1 MLSIGASVNL
11 SIYQFLHRI
20 VVPYLSAPSQQCLFI
35 KKNEVLLH
43 LITYVIMN
51 LVKRYNKQT
60 SYFRCG
66 RIHSI
71 ASLRVPVRGGGGV
84 HSR

>member
-1 MLSIGASVNL
+1 MLSIDASVNL

-20 VVPYLSAPSQQCLFI
+20 AAPYLSAPSQQCLFI

-43 LITYVIMN
+43 LITYVMMN

-66 RIHSI
+66 RIH
-71 ASLRVPVRGGGGV
+71 
-84 HSR
+84 